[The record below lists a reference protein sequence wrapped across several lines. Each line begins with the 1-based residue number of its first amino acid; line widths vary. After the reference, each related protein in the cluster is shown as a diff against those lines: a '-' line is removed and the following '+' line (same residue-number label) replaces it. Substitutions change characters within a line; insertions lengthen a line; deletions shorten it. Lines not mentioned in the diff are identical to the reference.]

1 MPTAA
6 LAHISLTAGRT
17 TYAVRHKTAEPRS
30 ARTALSPRRSLALS
44 TDTAPL
50 ALDLR
55 SLFRDSEARAARL
68 KLLIEVS
75 RDLAAADGDDLA
87 EAAGRAAQRA
97 AHFAGYGRGV
107 LSDTGDAVAG
117 EGLSVPLTALADR
130 GGPWLTLVFS
140 NPMNPGAISTQE
152 DADALRL
159 LVELI
164 EARLTVDVQRR
175 KEAELLT
182 RLARRETEL
191 EHVLSRMVSVQ
202 ENERSAIS
210 ADLHDGVAQQIAALH
225 RRLELVHLDL
235 REDAHRS
242 ADAVQALIGLTRNAV
257 SDLRGVIAGLR
268 PLSLDDLGVGAALR
282 EDARRLETA
291 GHRVAVSDR
300 IGERLPEWLETLL
313 FRIGQEAFNNV
324 AKHAPR
330 ASVMLDLTVEADRSA
345 VVLTVND
352 SGGPKSDIESGEE
365 APRFGLEIMRERIS
379 AVAGRLET
387 AHTPQGFRIRA
398 LVPLAGGL

>member
-6 LAHISLTAGRT
+6 LAHISLTAGQT
-17 TYAVRHKTAEPRS
+17 TYAVRHKTAEPPS
-30 ARTALSPRRSLALS
+30 ARTALPPRRSLALS
-44 TDTAPL
+44 TDNAPL

-75 RDLAAADGDDLA
+75 RDLAAAEGDHLA
-87 EAAGRAAQRA
+87 EAVGRAAQRA
-97 AHFAGYGRGV
+97 AHFAGYGTGALR
-107 LSDTGDAVAG
+107 DTGDTDTA
-117 EGLSVPLTALADR
+117 EILSVPLTALAER
-130 GGPWLTLVFS
+130 GGPGLSLVFS
-140 NPMNPGAISTQE
+140 APMNPDAISTQE

-159 LVELI
+159 LVEMI
-164 EARLTVDVQRR
+164 EARLTVDLQRR
-175 KEAELLT
+175 KEAELLA

-191 EHVLSRMVSVQ
+191 EHVLSRVVSAQ
-202 ENERSAIS
+202 ESERTAIS
-210 ADLHDGVAQQIAALH
+210 ADLHDGVAQHIAALH

-242 ADAVQALIGLTRNAV
+242 AGAVQDLIGVARHAV

-268 PLSLDDLGVGAALR
+268 PLSLDDLGVAAALR
-282 EDARRLETA
+282 EDARRLEAA
-291 GHRVAVSDR
+291 GHDVAVSDR
-300 IGERLPEWLETLL
+300 IGERLPDWLETLL

-324 AKHAPR
+324 AKHAPG
-330 ASVMLDLTVEADRSA
+330 ASVVLDLAVGPDRSG
-345 VVLTVND
+345 VILTVHD
-352 SGGPKSDIESGEE
+352 SGGLKTDADAGAE

-387 AHTPQGFRIRA
+387 DHTPQGFRIRA
-398 LVPLAGGL
+398 LVPLARA